1 MLNKKISYRIGEAFV
16 HMPHA
21 QAMKRLEKDLATVSQ
36 GIEKLA
42 DAAENC
48 DKEMKELKLVL
59 YAKFGSAINLDE

>member
-1 MLNKKISYRIGEAFV
+1 
-16 HMPHA
+16 MPHA

-48 DKEMKELKLVL
+48 DKEMKEL
-59 YAKFGSAINLDE
+59 NLCCMQNSDLR